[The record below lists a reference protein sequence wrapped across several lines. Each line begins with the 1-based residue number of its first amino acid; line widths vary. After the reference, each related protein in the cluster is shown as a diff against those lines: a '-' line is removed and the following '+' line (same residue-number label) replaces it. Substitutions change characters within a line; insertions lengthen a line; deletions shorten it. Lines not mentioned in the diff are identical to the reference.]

1 MNLNGTM
8 RNLIRR
14 LIAEDAEGN
23 EENPQWLRR
32 GSVVCLVT
40 DCILGGE
47 LAWLGHAS
55 PDQGGCL
62 VKGAAMFDDLGAQIA
77 ALVPDSGWQ
86 GSAARAYGAHT
97 LAQSRHSTLMADLD
111 RLAAELVSS
120 QADDVKQART
130 ALWAAIGFVSAY
142 LLICL
147 GIELQGPEGQLL
159 SFNFAVVV
167 CGAVLGISALVLH
180 DLAKKTSRRASSL
193 QTTTQRLSDMAA
205 GVPTRSDMIPGAPE
219 MSLPPAHSLSEFD
232 LIDSSAASPPHL
244 PDLDSAFADLP
255 GAPEFHLPTAAGAGL
270 PDFGAPQLPI
280 PALTGL
286 PTLPTIAQLSTTLSQ
301 LANTATQHAQMI
313 STLAQQGAHQH
324 TTLTDHHTTDETPDT
339 DAATAATSSGERA
352 PLDTTTHP
360 TQHRLDHIV

>member
-1 MNLNGTM
+1 MG
-8 RNLIRR
+8 
-14 LIAEDAEGN
+14 
-23 EENPQWLRR
+23 
-32 GSVVCLVT
+32 
-40 DCILGGE
+40 
-47 LAWLGHAS
+47 WLGHEF
-55 PDQGGCL
+55 PDQGDGL
-62 VKGAAMFDDLGAQIA
+62 VSSGLMFDQAAAQIA
-77 ALVPDSGWQ
+77 VLGPDGGWQ
-86 GSAARAYGAHT
+86 GSAARTYVARNLAH
-97 LAQSRHSTLMADLD
+97 SRHATLMADLD
-111 RLAAELVSS
+111 RLTAELVSS
-120 QADDVKQART
+120 QAEAVKKTRDH
-130 ALWAAIGFVSAY
+130 LWLLIAATFFL

-147 GIELQGPEGQLL
+147 FLESLGPNGQADSFLYAVIICTGVLSYTTFLL
-159 SFNFAVVV
+159 YS
-167 CGAVLGISALVLH
+167 
-180 DLAKKTSRRASSL
+180 LAGKTSQNASAM
-193 QTTTQRLSDMAA
+193 QTVKERLSNMLTARPTWSGAIPDSPEI
-205 GVPTRSDMIPGAPE
+205 GVPPTD
-219 MSLPPAHSLSEFD
+219 SLSEFD
-232 LIDSSAASPPHL
+232 LIDISAASPPHL

-301 LANTATQHAQMI
+301 LTNTATQHAQMI

>member
-1 MNLNGTM
+1 M
-8 RNLIRR
+8 
-14 LIAEDAEGN
+14 
-23 EENPQWLRR
+23 
-32 GSVVCLVT
+32 T

-55 PDQGGCL
+55 PDQSGCL

-86 GSAARAYGAHT
+86 GSAAHAYGAHT

-180 DLAKKTSRRASSL
+180 DLAKKTSRRAGSL

-205 GVPTRSDMIPGAPE
+205 GVPTRSDMIPGAHE

-301 LANTATQHAQMI
+301 LTNTATQHAQMI

-324 TTLTDHHTTDETPDT
+324 TTLTSHHTTDETPDT

-352 PLDTTTHP
+352 PLHTTTHP

>member
-232 LIDSSAASPPHL
+232 LIDISA
-244 PDLDSAFADLP
+244 
-255 GAPEFHLPTAAGAGL
+255 
-270 PDFGAPQLPI
+270 
-280 PALTGL
+280 
-286 PTLPTIAQLSTTLSQ
+286 
-301 LANTATQHAQMI
+301 
-313 STLAQQGAHQH
+313 
-324 TTLTDHHTTDETPDT
+324 
-339 DAATAATSSGERA
+339 
-352 PLDTTTHP
+352 
-360 TQHRLDHIV
+360 